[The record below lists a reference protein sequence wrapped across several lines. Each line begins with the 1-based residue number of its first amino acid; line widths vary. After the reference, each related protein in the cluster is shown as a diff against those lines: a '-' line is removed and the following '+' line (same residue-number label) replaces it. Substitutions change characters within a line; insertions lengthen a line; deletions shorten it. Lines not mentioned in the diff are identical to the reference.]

1 MKNKFKKIK
10 AYYFILLILLIFS
23 KIPVMNIEAEGN
35 ISDIFIK
42 EYNMSVLSVDQ
53 NNQSLSIITA
63 VKITNKNEDIFVPNF
78 NDVAQTGMNF
88 IRFSLPEGFFDLYV
102 ETDLPSGNLIEIPQG
117 FALTS
122 EVPSGDSNIIFSY
135 YINYDSSKFEFPL
148 HFPHGTDTFKIIVP
162 EGSGKISG
170 ERLSFD
176 KKVDISEKT
185 FDEYIGNNYAKGEYL
200 NMEMTNIPT
209 SFVNKLS
216 SSLNFQVIN
225 LVVIILM
232 VNVIIIFFILR
243 YFKITVKKMQPIN
256 IRNISVIATFLFFI
270 SFFVFLI
277 FGTISDKAPK
287 IQNGVNTTMGEVS
300 VSAPNGTKFEVINL
314 NGQTIK
320 LDDFAGKPLVIDFWS
335 SWCGPCIKEAK
346 VLSDGYKEWNFR
358 GVEFVGIAIWD
369 EIDSIENFIKN
380 NDIQYEILIDK
391 EGYTAVNFGVI
402 AVPEKFFVK
411 SDGTF
416 AFKINGPLDTKSLD
430 DYIARLL
437 EEDKR

>member
-1 MKNKFKKIK
+1 M
-10 AYYFILLILLIFS
+10 
-23 KIPVMNIEAEGN
+23 
-35 ISDIFIK
+35 
-42 EYNMSVLSVDQ
+42 
-53 NNQSLSIITA
+53 
-63 VKITNKNEDIFVPNF
+63 
-78 NDVAQTGMNF
+78 QT
-88 IRFSLPEGFFDLYV
+88 
-102 ETDLPSGNLIEIPQG
+102 
-117 FALTS
+117 
-122 EVPSGDSNIIFSY
+122 
-135 YINYDSSKFEFPL
+135 
-148 HFPHGTDTFKIIVP
+148 
-162 EGSGKISG
+162 
-170 ERLSFD
+170 
-176 KKVDISEKT
+176 
-185 FDEYIGNNYAKGEYL
+185 
-200 NMEMTNIPT
+200 
-209 SFVNKLS
+209 
-216 SSLNFQVIN
+216 
-225 LVVIILM
+225 
-232 VNVIIIFFILR
+232 
-243 YFKITVKKMQPIN
+243 IN

-270 SFFVFLI
+270 SFFVFLV

>member
-1 MKNKFKKIK
+1 
-10 AYYFILLILLIFS
+10 
-23 KIPVMNIEAEGN
+23 
-35 ISDIFIK
+35 
-42 EYNMSVLSVDQ
+42 
-53 NNQSLSIITA
+53 
-63 VKITNKNEDIFVPNF
+63 
-78 NDVAQTGMNF
+78 
-88 IRFSLPEGFFDLYV
+88 
-102 ETDLPSGNLIEIPQG
+102 
-117 FALTS
+117 
-122 EVPSGDSNIIFSY
+122 
-135 YINYDSSKFEFPL
+135 
-148 HFPHGTDTFKIIVP
+148 
-162 EGSGKISG
+162 
-170 ERLSFD
+170 
-176 KKVDISEKT
+176 
-185 FDEYIGNNYAKGEYL
+185 
-200 NMEMTNIPT
+200 
-209 SFVNKLS
+209 
-216 SSLNFQVIN
+216 
-225 LVVIILM
+225 
-232 VNVIIIFFILR
+232 
-243 YFKITVKKMQPIN
+243 
-256 IRNISVIATFLFFI
+256 
-270 SFFVFLI
+270 
-277 FGTISDKAPK
+277 
-287 IQNGVNTTMGEVS
+287 MGEVS

-369 EIDSIENFIKN
+369 EVDSIENFIKN

>member
-10 AYYFILLILLIFS
+10 AYYFILLILLIFA

-162 EGSGKISG
+162 EGSGTISG

-200 NMEMTNIPT
+200 NMEMINIPT

-243 YFKITVKKMQPIN
+243 YFKNNSKKN
-256 IRNISVIATFLFFI
+256 ANH
-270 SFFVFLI
+270 
-277 FGTISDKAPK
+277 
-287 IQNGVNTTMGEVS
+287 
-300 VSAPNGTKFEVINL
+300 
-314 NGQTIK
+314 
-320 LDDFAGKPLVIDFWS
+320 
-335 SWCGPCIKEAK
+335 
-346 VLSDGYKEWNFR
+346 
-358 GVEFVGIAIWD
+358 
-369 EIDSIENFIKN
+369 
-380 NDIQYEILIDK
+380 
-391 EGYTAVNFGVI
+391 
-402 AVPEKFFVK
+402 
-411 SDGTF
+411 
-416 AFKINGPLDTKSLD
+416 
-430 DYIARLL
+430 
-437 EEDKR
+437 